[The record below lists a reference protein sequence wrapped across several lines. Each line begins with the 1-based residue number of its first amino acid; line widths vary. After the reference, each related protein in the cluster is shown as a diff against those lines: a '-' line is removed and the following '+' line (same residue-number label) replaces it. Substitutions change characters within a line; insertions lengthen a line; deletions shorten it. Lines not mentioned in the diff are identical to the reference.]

1 MRYLD
6 KINSPDDLKRL
17 PKDKLPEVCKE
28 LREFIISACAENPG
42 HIGASLGTVELTVAL
57 HYLYNTPTDK
67 IIWDVGHQATHIKFL
82 RAAVIPL

>member
-42 HIGASLGTVELTVAL
+42 HIGASLGTVELQLLFTT
-57 HYLYNTPTDK
+57 Y
-67 IIWDVGHQATHIKFL
+67 IIHQQIK
-82 RAAVIPL
+82 